1 MARPSGKGTRL
12 GFRGDVRLFLG
23 SLVGFLSALII
34 ILLLLLQSFLEH
46 TREVTRQN
54 WSNVVRM
61 TLDEVE
67 RSNLLGDSG
76 SLETRLAILQAR
88 YGMAGVT
95 VARPGRVIG
104 IGVAPSQPNVEK
116 IVRPFQGATFT
127 FVFDASPMKAMTT
140 V

>member
-1 MARPSGKGTRL
+1 MARLSGKGTRL

-67 RSNLLGDSG
+67 RSNLLADTG
-76 SLETRLAILQAR
+76 SLETRLAILQSR
-88 YGMAGVT
+88 YGMAGIS
-95 VARPGRVIG
+95 VAPPGR
-104 IGVAPSQPNVEK
+104 GVSNRGRPAPADLGK
-116 IVRPFQGATFT
+116 
-127 FVFDASPMKAMTT
+127 K
-140 V
+140 